1 MPNHLSGQ
9 SSPYLLQ
16 HANNP
21 VDWYPWGLEALSRAK
36 TEDKPI
42 FLSIGYAACH
52 WCHVMEHESFEDQAI
67 ADFLNQHFISIK
79 VDREERPDLDGIYMA
94 SVVAMSQQGGWP
106 MSVFLTPE
114 LKPFFGGTYFPPVPR
129 HGLPAFAEVIRAVQA
144 AWEKER
150 DQVVHVSEHILE
162 EMQKNTILQAKYQ
175 PALQPK
181 VLSEALGNLL
191 SNYDWAY
198 GGWGRAPK
206 FPQSMLIDTLLLH
219 GADGNRE
226 ALDTALHALEAMSRG
241 GMYDVVG
248 GGFHRYSTDSGW
260 LVPHFEKMLYDSAQL
275 SGSYLHAY
283 LQSGEERFR
292 LVCEQTLDFMIREMR
307 HVQGGFFS
315 SIDADSAGS
324 EGLFYTWTHGDL
336 ANAIKSH
343 ADWELVRVS
352 YELPV
357 EGNFDGTLVLHRRQ
371 SAERAA
377 GELGLKVDEYTAQ
390 LQKIHQKLIEYRD
403 QRIRPATDDKILASW
418 NGLAICAFAEAGR
431 YLGRE
436 DYVQTAQQCARFIL
450 DNMAEG
456 GKLCRSWRNGK
467 TSVPGFLEDYA
478 SIILGLLTL
487 YQADGDISWFST
499 AISLTQELLDQFQD
513 PAGGFFD
520 TAASSTDL
528 PYRPK
533 DVQDNATPS
542 GGSLAARALLVLS
555 ALTGNDIYISK
566 AEQMLAGIQE
576 GISQYPNAFG
586 SWLLAFDTAINS
598 VRQIAIVWDQ
608 DASDEEIHYLLEVPL
623 HSYYPRTILAFSSLP
638 LPDNSPAL
646 LKDRS
651 ALNGKPTAY
660 VCRDFTCQLP
670 VNSPQDLK
678 NQLG

>member
-21 VDWYPWGLEALSRAK
+21 VDWYPWGSEALSRAK

-52 WCHVMEHESFEDQAI
+52 WCHVMENESFEDQTI
-67 ADFLNQHFISIK
+67 AEFLNQNFISIK

-94 SVVAMSQQGGWP
+94 AVVAMSQQGGWP
-106 MSVFLTPE
+106 MSVFLTPD

-144 AWEKER
+144 AWAKER
-150 DQVVHVSEHILE
+150 DQVIHVSEHILE
-162 EMQKNTILQAKYQ
+162 EMQKNTVLQAQYQ
-175 PALQPK
+175 TALQPK
-181 VLSEALGNLL
+181 ILSEALGNLL

-198 GGWGRAPK
+198 GGWGKAPK
-206 FPQSMLIDTLLLH
+206 FPQPMLIDTLLRH

-226 ALDTALHALEAMSRG
+226 ALDTALHALDAMSRG

-260 LVPHFEKMLYDSAQL
+260 LVPHFEKMLYDNAQL
-275 SGSYLHAY
+275 ATTYLFAY
-283 LQSGEERFR
+283 LQSREERFR
-292 LVCEQTLDFMIREMR
+292 LVCEQTLDFMVREMR

-315 SIDADSAGS
+315 SIDADSAGL
-324 EGLFYTWTHGDL
+324 EGSFYTWTHEDL
-336 ANAIKSH
+336 ATVMERPAE
-343 ADWELVRVS
+343 WELVRVT
-352 YELPV
+352 YELPM
-357 EGNFDGTLVLHRRQ
+357 EGNFESRLVLQRRK
-371 SAERAA
+371 SAVRAA
-377 GELGLKVDEYTAQ
+377 AELGVSLDEYAAQ
-390 LQKIHQKLIEYRD
+390 LQIIHQKLLEHRD

-418 NGLAICAFAEAGR
+418 NGLAIRAFANAGR

-436 DYVQTAQQCARFIL
+436 DYLQTARQCAGFLL
-450 DNMAEG
+450 DNMINSG
-456 GKLCRSWRNGK
+456 SLYRSWRNGK

-487 YQADGDISWFST
+487 YQADGAISWFS
-499 AISLTQELLDQFQD
+499 AASYLTQEMLDQFQD
-513 PAGGFFD
+513 RAGGFFD
-520 TAASSTDL
+520 TAVSSDL

-542 GGSLAARALLVLS
+542 GGSLAARALLLL
-555 ALTGNDIYISK
+555 AAFTGNESYQTK
-566 AEQMLAGIQE
+566 AEQMLAVVQE
-576 GISQYPNAFG
+576 GIAQYPNAFG
-586 SWLLAFDTAINS
+586 SWLLAFDSAINS
-598 VRQIAIVWDQ
+598 VRQIAIVWDENAN
-608 DASDEEIHYLLEVPL
+608 DKEIDDLLKVPL
-623 HSYYPRTILAFSSLP
+623 RSYYPRAILTFSSLP

-651 ALNGKPTAY
+651 VMNGKPTAY

-670 VNSPQDLK
+670 VNNPQDLK